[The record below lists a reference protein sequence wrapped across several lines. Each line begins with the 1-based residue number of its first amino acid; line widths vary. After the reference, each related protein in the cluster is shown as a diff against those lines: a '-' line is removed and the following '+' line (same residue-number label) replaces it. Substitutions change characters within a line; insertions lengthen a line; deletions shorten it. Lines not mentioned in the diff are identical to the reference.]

1 MSGTA
6 TVIQQLLNA
15 DARLERTN
23 RLRFLRLLWIL
34 ALVPLLSHRVGADEV
49 VEAATANAPAAAEA
63 SVAAPAAVPTAVSP
77 AAAVQEMWL
86 VSSRRLPNP
95 CGPRVP
101 AVELDYAQWV
111 DGCWLPSTAEAFWSG
126 SRADCVTCVHVHGNR
141 MTLHD
146 ARVGGLDLY
155 RQLRACSESKFRLV
169 VWTWP
174 SDRIHGMARDV
185 FTKMDR
191 ADGESYYLASFLA
204 KLPAG
209 GRVSL
214 IGYSFGART
223 VVGGLHLLAGG
234 TVRGTSL
241 PAEKS
246 DAVRPRVVLLAAALP
261 MGAIVPNGSRSQAL
275 AQSESVA
282 SFYNA
287 ADPALK
293 AFERFGEKSDLLGR
307 HHLSEGC
314 LGGAGAVMLQ
324 YNATKTVGK
333 SHDINDYLNSPP
345 LMRAIRGHLLDP
357 GQL

>member
-1 MSGTA
+1 M
-6 TVIQQLLNA
+6 
-15 DARLERTN
+15 
-23 RLRFLRLLWIL
+23 LWVF
-34 ALVPLLSHRVGADEV
+34 ALVPLLSHRVRADEV
-49 VEAATANAPAAAEA
+49 VGTSPAEA
-63 SVAAPAAVPTAVSP
+63 SAVAPLATSVAATPVS
-77 AAAVQEMWL
+77 ADQEMWL

-95 CGPRVP
+95 CGPCVP
-101 AVELDYAQWV
+101 AAGLDYAQWV
-111 DGCWLPSTAEAFWSG
+111 DGCWLPSTAEAFWSD
-126 SRADCVTCVHVHGNR
+126 SRADRVTCVHVHGNR
-141 MTLHD
+141 MSMQD

-155 RQLRACSESKFRLV
+155 RQLRARPESKFRLV

-174 SDRIHGMARDV
+174 SDRIHGMARDA

-241 PAEKS
+241 QAEKPA
-246 DAVRPRVVLLAAALP
+246 AVRPRVVLLAAALP
-261 MGAIVPNGSRSQAL
+261 MGALVPHGSRGQAL
-275 AQSESVA
+275 SQSESVA

-307 HHLSEGC
+307 HHVSEAC

-333 SHDINDYLNSPP
+333 SHDINDYLNSPS
-345 LMRAIRGHLLDP
+345 LMQAIRGHLLDP
-357 GQL
+357 GQF